1 MKSSDMKKQEK
12 KSVRYNFSK
21 WSYKHHFDWLLLAF
35 ITFVIILLV
44 VTISI

>member
-1 MKSSDMKKQEK
+1 MKKQEK
-12 KSVRYNFSK
+12 KSMRRNFSK
-21 WSYKHHFDWLLLAF
+21 LPHQHSFDWLLFAF